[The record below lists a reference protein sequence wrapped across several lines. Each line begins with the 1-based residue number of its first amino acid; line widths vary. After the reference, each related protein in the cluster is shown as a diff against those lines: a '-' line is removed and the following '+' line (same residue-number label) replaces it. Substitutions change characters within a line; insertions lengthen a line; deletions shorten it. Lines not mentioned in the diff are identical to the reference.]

1 MMAQLDQNMNQT
13 PKGFESMMDNERNLL
28 VGGNED
34 YVDGNEGRI
43 KGHSGKESLKGA
55 PSKH

>member
-34 YVDGNEGRI
+34 YV
-43 KGHSGKESLKGA
+43 A
-55 PSKH
+55 